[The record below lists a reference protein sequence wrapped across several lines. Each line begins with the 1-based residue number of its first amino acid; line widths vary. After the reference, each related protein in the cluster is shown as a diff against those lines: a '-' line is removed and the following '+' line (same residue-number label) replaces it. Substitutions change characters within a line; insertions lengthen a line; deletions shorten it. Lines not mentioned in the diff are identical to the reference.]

1 MMWKSIGWCLY
12 ISALLHGT
20 RAAIPESATSVNRTA
35 HAQLLG
41 SGSAGA
47 LQGGLSFNSAK
58 YPFVYRN
65 ETSKDTIF
73 GVDIPDPY
81 RWLED
86 KNSSA
91 TRAFVD
97 AQNDLFIDFIRPYV
111 SEMQTFQSLV
121 TDLFALPPVCP
132 PVIPD
137 NQSYVIYQDQDQN
150 FYVQFAEDA
159 RDQNPSATL
168 VFNTSVLDPSAKY
181 YIADAVP
188 NADQTYFALSMATN
202 ESDWRQI
209 RVLQIDAKFKGHVLK
224 DTLVNTQ
231 SMTPVWSP
239 DGKGFF
245 YTLWVPGDLS
255 SGGAKKSN
263 QTVIQSP
270 QVWYHVV
277 GTDQSQDM
285 CLLSF
290 PGNPLWRANPEYT
303 EDNEYLVFTVSR
315 NEDFTQLWIMDSSD
329 LPVSPVTGA
338 LDLSQFKGQCGNISA
353 LPIIKLVDNFDAV
366 YELLFTDGEIF
377 TVATTLNSTG
387 TRIVRTN
394 VTDML
399 PPSQWPTLVPADDV
413 HFIRNAYPFTDDA
426 FILYSLNNMST
437 LLEVRSK
444 SDGALL
450 ENIAVPAS
458 LSAGAYISNFCPN
471 PGNTSIL
478 SYIVS
483 STTDPG
489 SVYQFDAETPEN
501 STTPLYT
508 LPIPGGYQTSDIV
521 TRLEFVLSKDGRVE
535 IPLLI
540 TARRNITL
548 DGTNPTILH
557 AYGGQNI
564 PQQQSYDPSIM
575 AWILGYNGVYAF
587 AAVRGGGELGIDWW
601 NDGHGLN
608 KQHTFDDFISCA
620 EYLIQKNITS
630 PAKLGI
636 QGSSNGGLLMAAVL
650 TQNPGLWSSA
660 VVEAGFT
667 DMLRFPLSDTGLY
680 YMREY
685 GDPWHNETDFRNLLS
700 YSPLHNIRVPNG
712 THQYPAT
719 LITVGDSDDRVPPY
733 HSYKFAAAL
742 QHDLAQYWGSKQ
754 TNPILL
760 AVQEH
765 IGHAEY
771 EKDVTYVFTAL
782 ALNATWADPI
792 SSLEAAKDSNTFLST

>member
-1 MMWKSIGWCLY
+1 MCKSIIWCLL
-12 ISALLHGT
+12 ISTTLLGT
-20 RAAIPESATSVNRTA
+20 WAAIPGLAPPLNRTA
-35 HAQLLG
+35 NAQLVA

-65 ETSKDTIF
+65 ETIKDTIF
-73 GVDIPDPY
+73 GVDLPDPY
-81 RWLED
+81 RWLEE

-97 AQNDLFIDFIRPYV
+97 AQNDLFIDFIRPYL
-111 SEMQTFQSLV
+111 SEIETFQTLAM
-121 TDLFALPPVCP
+121 DMFALPPNCP
-132 PVIPD
+132 PVIPQ

-150 FYVQFAEDA
+150 FYVQFAEDVT
-159 RDQNPSATL
+159 DQNPSAVL

-181 YIADAVP
+181 YIADAAP
-188 NADQTYFALSMATN
+188 NADQTFFALSMATN

-209 RVLQIDAKFKGHVLK
+209 RIMQIDAKFKGHMLK

-245 YTLWVPGDLS
+245 YTMYVPGDLS
-255 SGGAKKSN
+255 IVGAKKSN

-285 CLLSF
+285 CVLSF
-290 PGNPLWRANPEYT
+290 ADPLWSATPEYT
-303 EDNEYLVFTVSR
+303 EENEYLVFTVNR
-315 NEDFTQLWIMDSSD
+315 NEEFNQLWIVDSSD

-338 LDLSQFKGQCGNISA
+338 LDFSSFKGQCGNVSA

-377 TVATTLNSTG
+377 TIATTVNSTG
-387 TRIVRTN
+387 TRIARTN

-399 PPSQWPTLVPADDV
+399 PPAQWPTLVPADDA
-413 HFIRNAYPFTDDA
+413 HDIQNAYPFTDEA
-426 FILYSLNNMST
+426 FVLYSLNNMST
-437 LLEVRSK
+437 LLEVRNK
-444 SDGALL
+444 SNGALVD
-450 ENIAVPAS
+450 NIAVPAS
-458 LSAGAYISNFCPN
+458 LSAGASISSFCPN
-471 PGNTSIL
+471 SGNTGVL
-478 SYIVS
+478 SYIAT

-501 STTPLYT
+501 ATAPLYRT
-508 LPIPGGYQTSDIV
+508 PIPGGYQTSDIV
-521 TRLEFVLSKDGRVE
+521 TRLEFVPSKDGRVR
-535 IPLLI
+535 IPLLV
-540 TARRNITL
+540 TARRNINL
-548 DGTNPTILH
+548 DGKNPTLLH
-557 AYGGQNI
+557 AYGGQKI
-564 PQQQSYDPSIM
+564 LEKQPYDPAVM

-587 AAVRGGGELGIDWW
+587 AAVRGGGELGMDWW
-601 NDGHGLN
+601 NGGHGLN
-608 KQHTFDDFISCA
+608 KQRTFDDFVSSA

-636 QGSSNGGLLMAAVL
+636 QGSSNGGLLMGAVL
-650 TQNPGLWSSA
+650 TQNPGLWSS
-660 VVEAGFT
+660 VIMEAGWS
-667 DMLRFPLSDTGLY
+667 DMLRFSLSESGLY
-680 YMREY
+680 YVREY

-712 THQYPAT
+712 TYQYPAT

-733 HSYKFAAAL
+733 HTYKFTAAL
-742 QHDLAQYWGSKQ
+742 QHTLAQYWGSHQ

-782 ALNATWADPI
+782 ALNATWVDPI
-792 SSLEAAKDSNTFLST
+792 SSLQAAKATFLAT